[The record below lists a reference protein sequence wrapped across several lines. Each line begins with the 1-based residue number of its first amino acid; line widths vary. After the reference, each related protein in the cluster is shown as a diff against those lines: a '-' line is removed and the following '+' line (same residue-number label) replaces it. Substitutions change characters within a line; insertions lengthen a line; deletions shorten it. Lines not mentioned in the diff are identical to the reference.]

1 MLLLLLLAGA
11 MRRMRRRRQHRRRM
25 HKRVERGRCTRSSIP
40 VTTSIVLILLFVAHE
55 RPTRRTGGQA
65 CKFCK
70 AICHIQTLLTDRAM
84 FSRASTHRGKRPLP
98 ERRSLH
104 IRISVHIA
112 AISFRLKAS
121 AIARLYIWRL
131 LGSLVTTVPFGGGSC
146 RTRLEDSRLSSKAFT
161 LVSCIMTSPATAC
174 LLAKCLVA
182 FLLPLA
188 TCQAT

>member
-1 MLLLLLLAGA
+1 MLLAGA
-11 MRRMRRRRQHRRRM
+11 MGRMRRRRQHRRRM

-40 VTTSIVLILLFVAHE
+40 VTTSIVLMLLFVAHE
-55 RPTRRTGGQA
+55 RPSSRTGGQA

-70 AICHIQTLLTDRAM
+70 AIGHIQTLLTDRAM
-84 FSRASTHRGKRPLP
+84 FSRASTHRGKRGLA

-104 IRISVHIA
+104 IRISVRIT

-121 AIARLYIWRL
+121 AIARLCIWRL
-131 LGSLVTTVPFGGGSC
+131 LGSLVTTVSFGGSC
-146 RTRLEDSRLSSKAFT
+146 RTRLEESRLSLKAFT
-161 LVSCIMTSPATAC
+161 LVSCITTSPATAC